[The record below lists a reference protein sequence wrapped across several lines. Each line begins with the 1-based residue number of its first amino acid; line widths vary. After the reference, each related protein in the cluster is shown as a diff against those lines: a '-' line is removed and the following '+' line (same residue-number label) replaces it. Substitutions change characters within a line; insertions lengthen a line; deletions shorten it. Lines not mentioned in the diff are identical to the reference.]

1 MRSIGK
7 KNIALVKQVTIKCI
21 KENEKLCIYGNDN
34 LVALV
39 SAKLPDRLWDTWE
52 MASQQISNLI
62 IDTAM
67 EYDRQK

>member
-7 KNIALVKQVTIKCI
+7 KNIALVKQVTLKCI
-21 KENEKLCIYGNDN
+21 KENEKLRKYGNDN
-34 LVALV
+34 LVAVV

-62 IDTAM
+62 IETAM